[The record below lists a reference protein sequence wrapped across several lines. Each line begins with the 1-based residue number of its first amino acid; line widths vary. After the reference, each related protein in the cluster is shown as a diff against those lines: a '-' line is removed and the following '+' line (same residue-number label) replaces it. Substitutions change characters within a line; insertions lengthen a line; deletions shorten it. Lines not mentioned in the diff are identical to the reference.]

1 MYKGNFT
8 SATIA
13 CKCAQFT
20 YPVSTSIPSDT
31 LNTQTIAA
39 VPTEPVWRLSVEQ
52 YHQMIRLGIL
62 SDDDPVELLDGWLVY
77 KMPKNP
83 PHRATTKL
91 TRNALEAVIP
101 EGWYVDTQEP
111 ITLADSEPEPDVVVV
126 RGNTRDYLDRHPG
139 AADIALIIEVADSTL
154 DRECPGDTLRE
165 RISKQRLY
173 ARAGIPIYWI
183 INLPEKQIEVY
194 TEPVV
199 AEESIYQRRQDY
211 QLSDEVP
218 VAIAGQ
224 IVSRLSVLDL
234 LP

>member
-1 MYKGNFT
+1 
-8 SATIA
+8 
-13 CKCAQFT
+13 
-20 YPVSTSIPSDT
+20 
-31 LNTQTIAA
+31 
-39 VPTEPVWRLSVEQ
+39 
-52 YHQMIRLGIL
+52 MIRLGIL

-139 AADIALIIEVADSTL
+139 ASEIALIIEVADSTL
-154 DRECPGDTLRE
+154 ERDRT
-165 RISKQRLY
+165 SKQRLY

-194 TEPVV
+194 TEPIV

-224 IVSRLSVLDL
+224 IISRLSVLEL

>member
-1 MYKGNFT
+1 M
-8 SATIA
+8 
-13 CKCAQFT
+13 
-20 YPVSTSIPSDT
+20 STSIPSDT

-91 TRNALEAVIP
+91 TLNALEAVIP

-126 RGNTRDYLDRHPG
+126 RGSTRDYLDRHPG
-139 AADIALIIEVADSTL
+139 ASDIALIIEVADSTL
-154 DRECPGDTLRE
+154 ERECPGDTLRE
-165 RISKQRLY
+165 RTSKQRLY

-194 TEPVV
+194 TDPVV
-199 AEESIYQRRQDY
+199 TSESIYQHRQDY

>member
-1 MYKGNFT
+1 M
-8 SATIA
+8 
-13 CKCAQFT
+13 
-20 YPVSTSIPSDT
+20 
-31 LNTQTIAA
+31 NTQTIAA

-111 ITLADSEPEPDVVVV
+111 ITLTDSEPEPDVVVV

-154 DRECPGDTLRE
+154 ERDRT
-165 RISKQRLY
+165 SKQRLY

>member
-1 MYKGNFT
+1 
-8 SATIA
+8 
-13 CKCAQFT
+13 
-20 YPVSTSIPSDT
+20 VSTSIPSDT

-91 TRNALEAVIP
+91 TRNALEAVIT

-154 DRECPGDTLRE
+154 DRDRT
-165 RISKQRLY
+165 SKQRLY

-199 AEESIYQRRQDY
+199 TSESIYQHRQDY

-224 IVSRLSVLDL
+224 IISRLSVLEL

>member
-1 MYKGNFT
+1 M
-8 SATIA
+8 
-13 CKCAQFT
+13 
-20 YPVSTSIPSDT
+20 STSIPSDT
-31 LNTQTIAA
+31 LNTQTLAA

-139 AADIALIIEVADSTL
+139 ASEIALIIEVADSTL
-154 DRECPGDTLRE
+154 ERDRT
-165 RISKQRLY
+165 SKQRLY

-194 TEPVV
+194 TEPIV

-224 IVSRLSVLDL
+224 IISRLSVLEL

>member
-1 MYKGNFT
+1 
-8 SATIA
+8 
-13 CKCAQFT
+13 
-20 YPVSTSIPSDT
+20 
-31 LNTQTIAA
+31 
-39 VPTEPVWRLSVEQ
+39 
-52 YHQMIRLGIL
+52 MIRLGIL

-139 AADIALIIEVADSTL
+139 ASDIALIIEVADSTL
-154 DRECPGDTLRE
+154 ERECPRDTLRD
-165 RISKQRLY
+165 RTSKQRLY

-199 AEESIYQRRQDY
+199 AEESTYQRRQDY

-224 IVSRLSVLDL
+224 IVSHLFVLDL

>member
-1 MYKGNFT
+1 M
-8 SATIA
+8 
-13 CKCAQFT
+13 
-20 YPVSTSIPSDT
+20 STSIPSDT

-91 TRNALEAVIP
+91 TLNALEAVIP

-126 RGNTRDYLDRHPG
+126 RGSTRDYLDRHPG
-139 AADIALIIEVADSTL
+139 ASDIALIIEVADSTL
-154 DRECPGDTLRE
+154 ERDRT
-165 RISKQRLY
+165 SKQRLY

-224 IVSRLSVLDL
+224 IVSPLSVLDL